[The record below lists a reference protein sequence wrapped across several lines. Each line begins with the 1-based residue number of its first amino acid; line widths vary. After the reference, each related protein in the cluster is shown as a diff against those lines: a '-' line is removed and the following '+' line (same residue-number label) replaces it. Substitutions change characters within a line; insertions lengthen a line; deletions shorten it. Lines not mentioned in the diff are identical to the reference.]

1 MSQTEPL
8 KSRHREILNTIVRNY
23 IETGEPVGS
32 HSIAMSRKQNLSAA
46 SIRNVMA
53 DLAEEGYLSQPH
65 TSAGRVPTEKAFRF
79 YVGSLVA
86 ARLALGETERLHE
99 EFRALPTVAAGIE
112 RSSQILMELTRNVGI
127 VAALPALAQ
136 ELDQIELLPLA
147 DRRVLMILVTRDQ
160 MVRNRVVTLEDPIRP
175 DELLSIRNYVNRNF
189 GGWRLGDARRELLR
203 RVIEERALYSAA
215 MSKLQVLC
223 TKGLLDVDT
232 SPEVHME
239 GASNLLGLDLHLTR
253 EKLRELLRALEE
265 KQRLID
271 LLDRFLELPAG
282 ELEVRVGL
290 EEAHPAMKDL
300 ALIGM
305 TVRLASGLPAKV
317 AVLGPMRMRYE
328 RVMAAV
334 IQTSRAL
341 ESAQF

>member
-1 MSQTEPL
+1 
-8 KSRHREILNTIVRNY
+8 
-23 IETGEPVGS
+23 
-32 HSIAMSRKQNLSAA
+32 
-46 SIRNVMA
+46 
-53 DLAEEGYLSQPH
+53 
-65 TSAGRVPTEKAFRF
+65 
-79 YVGSLVA
+79 
-86 ARLALGETERLHE
+86 
-99 EFRALPTVAAGIE
+99 
-112 RSSQILMELTRNVGI
+112 
-127 VAALPALAQ
+127 
-136 ELDQIELLPLA
+136 
-147 DRRVLMILVTRDQ
+147 MILVTRDQ
-160 MVRNRVVTLEDPIRP
+160 MVRNRVVTLEEPIP
-175 DELLSIRNYVNRNF
+175 VDELLSIRNYVNQNF
-189 GGWRLGDARRELLR
+189 SGWRLGDARRELLS
-203 RVIEERALYSAA
+203 RVLEERALYSAV

-223 TKGLLDVDT
+223 GKGLLDVDT

-341 ESAQF
+341 ENAQF